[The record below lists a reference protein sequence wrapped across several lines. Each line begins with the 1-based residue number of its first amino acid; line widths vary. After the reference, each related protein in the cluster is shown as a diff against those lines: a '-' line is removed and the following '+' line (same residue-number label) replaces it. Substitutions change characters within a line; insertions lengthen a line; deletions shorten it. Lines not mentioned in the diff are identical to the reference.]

1 MAYECILT
9 ETVGS
14 VGIITLNRPDAL
26 NAFNKT
32 LMDELTDAVKKFEA
46 DDSIGCLIITGS
58 EKAWSPDARTLNL

>member
-9 ETVGS
+9 EADGA

-26 NAFNKT
+26 NAFNKQ

-46 DDSIGCLIITGS
+46 DDNTYNNTSMPHAAIV
-58 EKAWSPDARTLNL
+58 